1 MEKAKLKRIHVLWF
15 CVYKGQTGEIFIV
28 SLKVINYKEKQRT
41 AWHDGHLWVI
51 SELRQGRDIEAAL
64 AMFSVFCFVL
74 FFTR

>member
-41 AWHDGHLWVI
+41 AWHDGHL
-51 SELRQGRDIEAAL
+51 
-64 AMFSVFCFVL
+64 
-74 FFTR
+74 